1 VTVLM
6 PWLVMQPALG
16 LGVASAKTPNPAGAR
31 VKSLATHTVFGLG
44 LYLSALVLAA
54 LLFPGGVTAR

>member
-1 VTVLM
+1 
-6 PWLVMQPALG
+6 
-16 LGVASAKTPNPAGAR
+16 VASAKTPNPAGAR